1 MIMKLFS
8 GNEIKSYLLKK
19 NITELFHAN
28 TVTTS
33 LSFISEGGLL
43 SRGEVEKR
51 GLKQTSQLSD
61 DDDKLYNIWNDVF
74 FDSCY
79 VHEVVKNANNYGPV
93 CFVFSVD
100 LLDDTSLPMIRIT
113 RSNPFNWKKSLTD
126 NIDDNYIDDISE
138 YRKGDI
144 AMHLTFFDCKT
155 VIPFSPYL
163 KKIILDDPQL
173 EDNGI
178 FEKAKNSILEQLRIN
193 NIDCELQIRHC
204 RLCNCTKKY
213 NSFKPKGIEYR
224 FGIL

>member
-1 MIMKLFS
+1 MKLFS
-8 GNEIKSYLLKK
+8 GNEIKTHLLK
-19 NITELFHAN
+19 NGITELFHAN

-51 GLKQTSQLSD
+51 GLKQTPQPSD
-61 DDDKLYNIWNDVF
+61 ADDKLYNIWNDIF
-74 FDSCY
+74 FDSCD
-79 VHEVVKNANNYGPV
+79 VHKRVCNANKYGPV

-100 LLDDTSLPMIRIT
+100 LLDDTSLPPIRIT
-113 RSNPFNWKKSLTD
+113 KNNPFNWENNITD
-126 NIDDNYIDDISE
+126 NIENNYIDDISE
-138 YRKGDI
+138 YQKGNI
-144 AMHLTFFDCKT
+144 AMHLTFCDCHT
-155 VIPFSPYL
+155 EIPFSSYL
-163 KKIILDDPQL
+163 KKIIIDDPHLDDN
-173 EDNGI
+173 DI

-204 RLCNCTKKY
+204 RLCNCIKKY

>member
-1 MIMKLFS
+1 M
-8 GNEIKSYLLKK
+8 
-19 NITELFHAN
+19 
-28 TVTTS
+28 TTS

-51 GLKQTSQLSD
+51 GLKQTPQPSD
-61 DDDKLYNIWNDVF
+61 ADDKIYNIWNDIF
-74 FDSCY
+74 FDSCD
-79 VHEVVKNANNYGPV
+79 VHKTVKNANKYGPV

-100 LLDDTSLPMIRIT
+100 LLDDISLSPVRIT
-113 RSNPFNWKKSLTD
+113 KSNPYNWEKNNSD
-126 NIDDNYIDDISE
+126 IEDNYIDNISE
-138 YRKGDI
+138 YQKGNI
-144 AMHLTFFDCKT
+144 AMHLTFCDCHT

-178 FEKAKNSILEQLRIN
+178 FEKAKNSILEQLHIN

-204 RLCNCTKKY
+204 RSCNCTKKY

>member
-1 MIMKLFS
+1 MKLFI
-8 GNEIKSYLLKK
+8 GYEIKTHLLK
-19 NITELFHAN
+19 NDITELFHAN

-51 GLKQTSQLSD
+51 GLKQTPQPSD
-61 DDDKLYNIWNDVF
+61 ADDKIYNIWNDIF
-74 FDSCY
+74 FDSRD
-79 VHEVVKNANNYGPV
+79 VHRTVKNANKYGPV

-100 LLDDTSLPMIRIT
+100 LLDDISLPLIRIT
-113 RSNPFNWKKSLTD
+113 KSNPYNWGKTNSD
-126 NIDDNYIDDISE
+126 IEDNYIDNISE
-138 YRKGDI
+138 YQKGNI
-144 AMHLTFFDCKT
+144 AMHLTFCDCHT

>member
-1 MIMKLFS
+1 MRLFS
-8 GNEIKSYLLKK
+8 GKEIKDYLLK
-19 NITELFHAN
+19 NDITELFHAN

-33 LSFISEGGLL
+33 LTFISEGGLL

-61 DDDKLYNIWNDVF
+61 NTDKLFNIWNDVF
-74 FDSCY
+74 FDSCD
-79 VHEVVKNANNYGPV
+79 VHQVVKNANKYGPV
-93 CFVFSVD
+93 CFVFSAD
-100 LLDDTSLPMIRIT
+100 LLDDINLSPIRIT
-113 RSNPFNWKKSLTD
+113 KTNPYNWDYSFPD

-144 AMHLTFFDCKT
+144 AMHLTFCDCHT

-163 KKIILDDPQL
+163 KKIIIDDPHLDDN
-173 EDNGI
+173 DI
-178 FEKAKNSILEQLRIN
+178 FEKARNSILDQLRIN

-204 RLCNCTKKY
+204 LLCNCSKKY
-213 NSFKPKGIEYR
+213 NSFKPKGIEYK